1 MMIIISYRITALY
14 GMNFIIKNKKKKF
27 QVTLQFSVSYLKQ
40 LATFNYFSNSH
51 LEKYTKQTMF

>member
-14 GMNFIIKNKKKKF
+14 GMNFIIKKKKF